1 MIKTRT
7 PLPVVFAIVLTFILT
22 GCQTIPSDQV
32 FPDEPELTYLTDVC
46 DAESLTCDWDQVSQV
61 VSVRSEDKE
70 ATTLI
75 DSNLVL
81 IGEEQFTLEEPLR
94 LRRGRIISTEE
105 FRRKIIGELK
115 KESPTFVDRVQDVLI
130 PKPKPAEPV
139 VTGNFRVRKLKEVIL
154 DAGHGGKDPGAIG
167 YSRSQEKEITMDITR
182 RLKRILEDQG
192 IKVHMTR
199 TDDTFISLQERSA
212 FASRT
217 KADAFVSIH
226 ANASKQ
232 RGVSGIEVFALRN
245 LTDEELADVKRTN
258 NRHIMMKHLS
268 AEHADPNLEILIDEM
283 MYAHKQGESYQLA
296 ERIGEDMSRSLKVK
310 MRGTKTAGFY
320 VLRNTLIPAVLVEV
334 GFLTNPKEER
344 ELKSSRYREKV
355 AASIA
360 HSLVEYSRGK

>member
-1 MIKTRT
+1 MNNIRIPILLVMSGVIT
-7 PLPVVFAIVLTFILT
+7 LTLA
-22 GCQTIPSDQV
+22 GCQTVPQHQV
-32 FPDEPELTYLTDVC
+32 FPAEPKALYLTEMCRANEVI
-46 DAESLTCDWDQVSQV
+46 CDWDQVSQV
-61 VSVRSEDKE
+61 VSLRTDMKE

-81 IGEEQFTLEEPLR
+81 IGEEQVTLEEPLR
-94 LRRGRIISTEE
+94 LRQGRIIASDE

-115 KESPTFVDRVQDVLI
+115 KESPTFVDKVQEVLI
-130 PKPKPAEPV
+130 PKPKPQEPV
-139 VTGNFRVRKLKEVIL
+139 VTGNFRVRKLREVIL

-167 YSRSQEKEITMDITR
+167 YSNSHEKEIVLDITK

-199 TDDTFISLQERSA
+199 STDEFISLQERSA

-217 KADAFVSIH
+217 KADAFISIH

-232 RGVSGIEVFALRN
+232 RAVSGVEVFALRN
-245 LTDEELADVKRTN
+245 LTSAELADVKRTK
-258 NRHIMMKHLS
+258 NRRILMDHLD
-268 AEHADPNLEILIDEM
+268 ADKADPNLEILIDEM

-296 ERIGEDMSRSLKVK
+296 NRIGEDMSRFLKVRH
-310 MRGTKTAGFY
+310 RGTKTAGFH

-344 ELKSSRYREKV
+344 MLKSSRYREKI
-355 AASIA
+355 ANSIA
-360 HSLVEYSRGK
+360 RSLIDYSKGK